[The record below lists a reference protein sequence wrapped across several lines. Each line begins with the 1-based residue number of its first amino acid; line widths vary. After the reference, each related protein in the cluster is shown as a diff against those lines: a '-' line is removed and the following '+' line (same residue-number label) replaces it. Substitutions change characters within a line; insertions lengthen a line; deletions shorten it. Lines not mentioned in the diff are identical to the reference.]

1 MNRINMEDNFL
12 KDIIALIEAKM
23 GKYKIAIVRETC
35 LEKDLGIT
43 GDDAAEFL
51 LEYSQKFGVDVSN
64 LNLRKYFTAEGDTIL
79 PAIIRFFTRTKDP
92 KESELTIGDL
102 EKGILLKRLD
112 EEVINS

>member
-1 MNRINMEDNFL
+1 MEDKLL
-12 KDIIALIEAKM
+12 KDIIVLIEAKM
-23 GKYKIAIVRETC
+23 GRYNKPIERETC

-43 GDDAAEFL
+43 GDDATEL
-51 LEYSQKFGVDVSN
+51 LFEYSQKFGVDVSN

-79 PAIIRFFTRTKDP
+79 PAIIRFFTKRKDP

-102 EKGILLKRLD
+102 QKGILLKRLD